1 MAGYIIINDDKGTD
15 GLRMNMRR
23 TMMRGG
29 SSAMMRGGEHPA
41 EHYYKMGY
49 RHGWEDKDDEEMAM
63 RHGDEYDLMDFRRMR
78 DSRGRFI

>member
-1 MAGYIIINDDKGTD
+1 MAGYIIINDDKGAD

-29 SSAMMRGGEHPA
+29 SSAMMNDGHHSTSEA
-41 EHYYKMGY
+41 YKMGY
-49 RHGWEDKDDEEMAM
+49 RHGWEDSDDMAL

-78 DSRGRFI
+78 DSRGRFV